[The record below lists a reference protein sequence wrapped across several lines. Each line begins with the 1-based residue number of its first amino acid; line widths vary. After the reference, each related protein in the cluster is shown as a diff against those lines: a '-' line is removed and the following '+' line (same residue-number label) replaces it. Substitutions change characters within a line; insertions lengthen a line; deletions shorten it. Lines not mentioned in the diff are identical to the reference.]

1 MNKFSIFNFQFSS
14 NELIT
19 KLRFLK
25 LIRNWKSEIRNSR
38 ASGAR
43 SGQLSLQVLILGSI
57 ATILIAGFVLWAR
70 TYVTSVSR
78 AGLKAQAF
86 TIAEA
91 GIEYYR
97 WHLAHAANDFKDGN
111 TTSTGPYIHPYYDK
125 SGNTI
130 GQFELVITA
139 PATGTTIATIQSTGK
154 VNTDST
160 IQKTIKVRMGLPSF
174 ARYSVAANSD
184 IRFGEGTNVYGQLH
198 SNGGIRFDG
207 TAYNAVTSAKSDYD
221 DPDHSGGNEYAVHT
235 HVSPVD
241 SLPPTAVP
249 VRSDV
254 FKAGRQ
260 FPVPSVDFAGITSD
274 LAKLKTLA
282 TSTSGY
288 YRGPTG
294 GTYKG
299 YEIVLKTNDTFDVY
313 RVNTVNSPS
322 TSCRN
327 NSTQS
332 DSYWGTWSVN
342 SKTLLVSNVAFPANG
357 VMFFEDDLWVS
368 GQINTARL
376 TIAAAR
382 FPVSASTYA
391 SITTNADLKYTN
403 YDGQD
408 VLALIAQRHVNVG
421 LSSSDTIRIDAAL
434 IAQNGRVGRY
444 HYASQCG
451 TGYTRTAITSYGM
464 IGTNERYG
472 WAWTD
477 GTGYQ
482 TRTITYDGNLL
493 YSPPP
498 SFPITTNQY
507 DIISWDETK

>member
-1 MNKFSIFNFQFSS
+1 MKNKKHNFPPP
-14 NELIT
+14 
-19 KLRFLK
+19 LK
-25 LIRNWKSEIRNSR
+25 AISYQLK
-38 ASGAR
+38 ASP
-43 SGQLSLQVLILGSI
+43 GQLSLQVLILGSI

-97 WHLAHAANDFKDGN
+97 WHLAHAPLDFKDG
-111 TTSTGPYIHPYYDK
+111 TTSTGPYVHQYYDK
-125 SGNTI
+125 DGDLL
-130 GQFELVITA
+130 GHFALVITP
-139 PATGTTIATIQSTGK
+139 PATGTTIATIQSTGR

-160 IQKTIKVRMGLPSF
+160 IQKVIRVKMGLPSF
-174 ARYSVAANSD
+174 ARYSVAANAD

-198 SNGGIRFDG
+198 SNGGVRFDG
-207 TAYNAVTSAKSDYD
+207 VAYNAVTSAKTDYD
-221 DPDHSGGNEYAVHT
+221 DPDHSGGNERAVHT

-241 SLPPTAVP
+241 PLPPTALP

-260 FPVPSVDFAGITSD
+260 FPVPAVDFNGITSD
-274 LAKLKTLA
+274 LANLKALA

-294 GTYKG
+294 GSYKG
-299 YEIVLKTNDTFDVY
+299 YEIILKTNDVFDVY
-313 RVNTVNSPS
+313 RVNTVTSPS
-322 TSCRN
+322 NSCRT

-332 DSYWGTWSVN
+332 DSYWGTWTVN
-342 SKTLLVSNVAFPANG
+342 SRTLLASNVAFPANG

-408 VLALIAQRHVNVG
+408 VLALIAQRHINVG
-421 LSSSDTIRIDAAL
+421 LTSSNVLRIDSAL

-444 HYASQCG
+444 HYANQCG
-451 TGYTRTAITSYGM
+451 SSNTRSSITAYGM
-464 IGTNERYG
+464 IATNQRYG

-493 YSPPP
+493 YGPPP
-498 SFPITTNQY
+498 SFPITSNQY
-507 DIISWDETK
+507 DIISWDEEK